1 MLKKSQWIYRF
12 PVESWGFKTSMNK
25 IQSKNHIARTHEVSL
40 PCFDDEIYI
49 LDKETDALALG
60 T

>member
-1 MLKKSQWIYRF
+1 
-12 PVESWGFKTSMNK
+12 MNK
-25 IQSKNHIARTHEVSL
+25 IQSKNHKTRTHEVSL

-49 LDKETDALALG
+49 LDEETDALALG

>member
-1 MLKKSQWIYRF
+1 
-12 PVESWGFKTSMNK
+12 MNK
-25 IQSKNHIARTHEVSL
+25 IQSKNHKTRTHEVSL

-60 T
+60 TQI